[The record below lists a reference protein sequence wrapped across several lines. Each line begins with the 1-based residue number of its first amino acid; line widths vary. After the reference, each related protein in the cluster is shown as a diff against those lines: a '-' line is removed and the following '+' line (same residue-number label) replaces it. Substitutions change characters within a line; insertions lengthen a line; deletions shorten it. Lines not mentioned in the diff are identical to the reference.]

1 MSKIRHCKIDQ
12 IPAGHKCEHE
22 GYEYFRRKFVPFGAA
37 ENTHVCVYEIPP
49 GKAAYPYHYHC
60 KTEETFYIISGIGTL
75 RTPEGEK
82 RVGAGELIFFP
93 AGEAGAHKLTNAS
106 DTENLVYLDFDV
118 THELDVAVYPD
129 SDKIGIWGMGIN
141 QIFPKSAD
149 VEYYHG
155 E

>member
-37 ENTHVCVYEIPP
+37 KNTHVCVYEIPP

-118 THELDVAVYPD
+118 THDLDVAVYPD

-149 VEYYHG
+149 ADYYHG

>member
-1 MSKIRHCKIDQ
+1 MSQIKHCKIEE

-22 GYEYFRRKFVPFGAA
+22 SYEYFRRKFVPFGAA
-37 ENTHVCVYEIPP
+37 KNTHVCVYEIPP
-49 GKAAYPYHYHC
+49 RKSAYPYHFHY
-60 KTEETFYIISGIGTL
+60 KTEETFYIISGTGIL

-82 RVGAGELIFFP
+82 QVGAGELIFFP

-106 DTENLVYLDFDV
+106 ETENLVYIDFDV

-129 SDKIGIWGMGIN
+129 SEKIGIWGMGIN

-149 VEYYHG
+149 VDYYPG